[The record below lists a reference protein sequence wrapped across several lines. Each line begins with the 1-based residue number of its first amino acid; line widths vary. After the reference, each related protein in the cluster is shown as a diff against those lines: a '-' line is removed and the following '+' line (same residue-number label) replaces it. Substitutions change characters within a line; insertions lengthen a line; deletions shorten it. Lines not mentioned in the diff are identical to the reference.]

1 MQQKEFQPT
10 DRVTLTPAGL
20 VQAIREAPTAAEA
33 QRLLTAKPIVFSLPL
48 WGGVKK

>member
-1 MQQKEFQPT
+1 MKQKDFQPT

-33 QRLLTAKPIVFSLPL
+33 ERLLTKPVVFSLPL